1 MKTGKKAKPLGEATV
16 LELTDR
22 KCGFCGLNLLFA
34 KVDVEEKAAW
44 LVCPTY
50 EAQREFSKNEHSAYK
65 VALSET
71 GYQAGDEAKEA
82 QSVKA
87 GAAGKRAHHDRP
99 NVVAPPQSSPRK

>member
-34 KVDVEEKAAW
+34 KVELEEKAAW

-71 GYQAGDEAKEA
+71 GYQAGDETKEA

-99 NVVAPPQSSPRK
+99 NVVAPPQSSPRR

>member
-1 MKTGKKAKPLGEATV
+1 MASVPVGY
-16 LELTDR
+16 DFR
-22 KCGFCGLNLLFA
+22 LLFV
-34 KVDVEEKAAW
+34 KVEVEEKAAW

-65 VALSET
+65 VALTET

-99 NVVAPPQSSPRK
+99 NVVAPPQSSPRR

>member
-34 KVDVEEKAAW
+34 KVEEEEKAAW

-71 GYQAGDEAKEA
+71 AYKPGDEARGE
-82 QSVKA
+82 QSVKTS
-87 GAAGKRAHHDRP
+87 AASII
-99 NVVAPPQSSPRK
+99 AP

>member
-34 KVDVEEKAAW
+34 KVEVEEKAAW

-71 GYQAGDEAKEA
+71 GYQAGDEVKEA
-82 QSVKA
+82 QSVKT

-99 NVVAPPQSSPRK
+99 NVVAPPQSSPRR